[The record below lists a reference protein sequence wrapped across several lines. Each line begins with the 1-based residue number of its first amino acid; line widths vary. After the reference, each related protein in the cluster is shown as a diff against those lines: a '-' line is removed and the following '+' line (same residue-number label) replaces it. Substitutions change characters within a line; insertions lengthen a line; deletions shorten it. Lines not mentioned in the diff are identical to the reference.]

1 MKTEYKNDLGV
12 SRLIFELDGAYEED
26 YRSRMILSNRVPGI
40 LPCVIGRVDERTRF
54 CFEITGTRALKEE
67 LAERPAGMPLIQNLI
82 TSLLQAREGCAAYL
96 IPAMNILLDPE
107 YIFMSGDT
115 FSFCFLPAWERDFAE
130 AFHELTGALLERV
143 DYEDQKAVEL
153 VYELRG
159 KTKGNYSIQR
169 IIQDLSDVG
178 TLTGEE
184 REEGDSPGLD
194 EDIPA
199 ANEMTAETPPGKA
212 GKIRILRYVLCAALV
227 ILIVARVSA
236 YGFREELLPVAVGLV
251 IFAAIAFFMIDKV
264 RDKLAKRRDQRK
276 ENPASAAY
284 PEEARGEEES
294 DAEPVDEVFRD
305 DYEDE
310 LGDEDP
316 ATTFLRRDDL
326 QPRLTLRAE
335 NSIDSLSVT
344 GSPFLVGSSEK
355 QSDGLVLSPAVSRSH
370 ARIDQIAGAF
380 FLEDLSSKNG
390 TFYNGERLMEH
401 ERVEL
406 RHGDHIVFGDRNF
419 TVVTRFRG

>member
-169 IIQDLSDVG
+169 IIEDLSESGMAV
-178 TLTGEE
+178 EE
-184 REEGDSPGLD
+184 KEDEAPDPD
-194 EDIPA
+194 EDFTDT
-199 ANEMTAETPPGKA
+199 NEMATEMPPGKA
-212 GKIRILRYVLCAALV
+212 GKGRILRYILCAALG
-227 ILIVARVSA
+227 ILIVARVRA
-236 YGFREELLPVAVGLV
+236 YGFREEYLPVAVGLV

-264 RDKLAKRRDQRK
+264 RGKLAKARDQRK
-276 ENPASAAY
+276 ENPAAAAY
-284 PEEARGEEES
+284 PEEARREKESGEE
-294 DAEPVDEVFRD
+294 PMDEVFRD

-355 QSDGLVLSPAVSRSH
+355 QADGLVLSPAVSRSH